1 MMAVEIE
8 RKFLVTGT
16 GWKEGTRGV
25 SYRQGYLNADK
36 ERTVRVRIAGEKGFL
51 TVKGKTE
58 GISRLEFE
66 YQIPVDDAAQML
78 DTLCLASI
86 IEKVR
91 YKVPYKGN
99 IWEIDEFLGA
109 NKGLVLAEIELEDE
123 NEDFSHPPWLGR
135 EVSGDVRFYNSFLS
149 RTPYSQWP
157 EEEKITVGKI

>member
-1 MMAVEIE
+1 V
-8 RKFLVTGT
+8 L
-16 GWKEGTRGV
+16 
-25 SYRQGYLNADK
+25 YRQGYLCTDK
-36 ERTVRVRIAGEKGFL
+36 ERTVRARIAGEQGFL
-51 TVKGKTE
+51 TIKGKTE

-66 YQIPVDDAAQML
+66 YPISVDDAGQML

-91 YKVPYKGN
+91 YRIPYKGN

-109 NKGLVLAEIELEDE
+109 NKGLVLAEIELKDE
-123 NEDFSHPPWLGR
+123 NEDFFRPPWLGR

-157 EEEKITVGKI
+157 EEEKMTVGKILNP